1 MMVVAYSEVG
11 LDVSPP
17 PLPSPPPSP
26 PLDLSFPPLSPSLS
40 HPSPAPLDLGD
51 AAVARVLAN
60 SVAVGLF

>member
-1 MMVVAYSEVG
+1 MVVAYSEVG

-17 PLPSPPPSP
+17 PPPPSP
-26 PLDLSFPPLSPSLS
+26 PLNLSFPPLSPSLS